1 MPRICLRQLC
11 IVPPAPHIP
20 SLALRSLG
28 HPQPEPASLQEPG
41 MQQMGQTRLHQTPNV
56 RAWRNSPKVHGTQL
70 LSLFETLL
78 AGCITANLMWLILNE
93 AALP

>member
-1 MPRICLRQLC
+1 
-11 IVPPAPHIP
+11 
-20 SLALRSLG
+20 
-28 HPQPEPASLQEPG
+28 

-56 RAWRNSPKVHGTQL
+56 RAWRNSPKVRGTRL
-70 LSLFETLL
+70 LSLSETVL